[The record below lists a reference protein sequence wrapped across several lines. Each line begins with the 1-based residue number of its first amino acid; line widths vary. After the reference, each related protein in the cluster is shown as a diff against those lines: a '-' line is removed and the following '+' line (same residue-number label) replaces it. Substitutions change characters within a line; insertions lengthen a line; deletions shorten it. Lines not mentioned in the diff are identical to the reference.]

1 MPYSMAEVVCV
12 RPSSVKGALS
22 PLLLAVLCEN
32 GGTRK
37 LSGRGGTNNCQ
48 QVLTYIICHFYM
60 CNIDFFSISL
70 LSHLYLYELIY
81 NYLEI

>member
-12 RPSSVKGALS
+12 RLSSVKGALS

-32 GGTRK
+32 GGTRR
-37 LSGRGGTNNCQ
+37 LSGRAELTIASR
-48 QVLTYIICHFYM
+48 VLTYIICHFYM
-60 CNIDFFSISL
+60 CNIDFLSISL